1 MLVRG
6 MPARPVGPSLQAKV
20 GCSSRRVKAPP
31 TSTDALGDRSPRVGH
46 TMANDLTEPPPMRM
60 GDCPYCERAVL
71 VYEEPPR
78 CPLCACPLDA
88 STMRPFAVPGD
99 RLPDA
104 D

>member
-1 MLVRG
+1 MRG
-6 MPARPVGPSLQAKV
+6 MLARPVGPSLRAKV
-20 GCSSRRVKAPP
+20 GCSARAVKAPP
-31 TSTDALGDRSPRVGH
+31 RRPDALEDRSPRVDTH
-46 TMANDLTEPPPMRM
+46 TMANDTTEPPPMRM

-99 RLPDA
+99 RIPDV

>member
-1 MLVRG
+1 M
-6 MPARPVGPSLQAKV
+6 
-20 GCSSRRVKAPP
+20 
-31 TSTDALGDRSPRVGH
+31 GDRSPRVAPPK
-46 TMANDLTEPPPMRM
+46 MANDLTEPPPPMRM

-99 RLPDA
+99 RA
-104 D
+104 AEAE

>member
-1 MLVRG
+1 MRLG
-6 MPARPVGPSLQAKV
+6 T
-20 GCSSRRVKAPP
+20 APP
-31 TSTDALGDRSPRVGH
+31 EWDL
-46 TMANDLTEPPPMRM
+46 TMPNDLSEPPPMRM

-71 VYEEPPR
+71 VYEDPPR

-99 RLPDA
+99 RLPDV